1 MLQCGE
7 AVMEGFC
14 LKFNDGFR
22 VTLDVDIGWLSSSAI
37 PRGWISV
44 FAQRGYHIEDVE
56 MKTWR

>member
-1 MLQCGE
+1 
-7 AVMEGFC
+7 MEGFC